1 MLSRLSLFALFVLML
16 VGGSLAGGTFGGPDG
31 IAPQPA
37 EATTTIVRWGPM
49 TAPAFNKFECLP
61 IGGAAPCSNPPMPCT
76 DCSITGIA
84 PSLVY
89 WSGNPQDPSTVA
101 NYSNGPMLHHFV
113 LWNDY
118 KTDATCGFT
127 GAGLFGDRF
136 FASGNERT
144 VMSLPSPYGY
154 HVNSA
159 AAFKLNVHI
168 HNPHPD
174 PKTVYIEV
182 EFTWQPASDGLKDV
196 RAVWLDQD
204 NCNDSQYPICIN
216 QPGCYSDQHWDWTSG
231 NNPVE
236 TYDDV
241 EGTIVT
247 MGGHVHDQG
256 ISVAAQKVQSGQ
268 WICTSASGYGPASPH
283 DPPAAASPPRPNDT
297 GHPPDSIPPGASD
310 PMYNGH
316 IEEMTACTPN
326 AKIAAGDTIRLHAQ
340 YNPLGSACDGDPG
353 DGCIDDVMGIMNM
366 FVYDNCD
373 TITNPDQQDTDGD
386 LLGDPCDPD
395 IDGDAILN
403 GSDPEA
409 DGDGLTNTLE
419 TACGSDPLHGARTP
433 ERIDGPY
440 AGVDDD
446 GDAAVDEA
454 LPGGASNSDC
464 DGDGYK
470 GSAENH
476 VTQYLAGP
484 PTNGDQKRCQEY
496 DSTFPNPALHIR
508 PSKRWP
514 SDLAGGSFSANKINI
529 QDLSAFTNPIRYLGQ
544 NVGTD
549 PNDVRFDLVPG
560 STVGTHI
567 NIVDLAAI
575 TSGASGFPPMLGG
588 AKAFGGPLC
597 PTPP

>member
-1 MLSRLSLFALFVLML
+1 MSGCATNVK
-16 VGGSLAGGTFGGPDG
+16 
-31 IAPQPA
+31 IAP
-37 EATTTIVRWGPM
+37 
-49 TAPAFNKFECLP
+49 
-61 IGGAAPCSNPPMPCT
+61 
-76 DCSITGIA
+76 
-84 PSLVY
+84 
-89 WSGNPQDPSTVA
+89 
-101 NYSNGPMLHHFV
+101 
-113 LWNDY
+113 
-118 KTDATCGFT
+118 
-127 GAGLFGDRF
+127 
-136 FASGNERT
+136 
-144 VMSLPSPYGY
+144 
-154 HVNSA
+154 
-159 AAFKLNVHI
+159 
-168 HNPHPD
+168 
-174 PKTVYIEV
+174 
-182 EFTWQPASDGLKDV
+182 
-196 RAVWLDQD
+196 
-204 NCNDSQYPICIN
+204 
-216 QPGCYSDQHWDWTSG
+216 
-231 NNPVE
+231 
-236 TYDDV
+236 
-241 EGTIVT
+241 
-247 MGGHVHDQG
+247 
-256 ISVAAQKVQSGQ
+256 
-268 WICTSASGYGPASPH
+268 
-283 DPPAAASPPRPNDT
+283 
-297 GHPPDSIPPGASD
+297 
-310 PMYNGH
+310 
-316 IEEMTACTPN
+316 
-326 AKIAAGDTIRLHAQ
+326 GDTIRLHAQ
-340 YNPLGSACDGDPG
+340 YNSTLA
-353 DGCIDDVMGIMNM
+353 ITDVMGIMGAWI
-366 FVYDNCD
+366 YDNCD
-373 TITNPDQQDTDGD
+373 AITNPDQQDTDGD